1 MSFSIRNILVGFF
14 LLVGIALAGFVGN
27 GMWQSVNRA
36 RTFSE
41 VAQLVSI
48 DKLLFNAL
56 LNFRSERGNSASALT
71 VDPAKTASTIASVQ
85 ASRQKVDAAMG
96 AFLEQS
102 AALDQA
108 GLQAP
113 LKRVKDIYAQFLELR
128 KKVDANV
135 TLPLD
140 RRESGLDKTVLA
152 LGADLL
158 AALETGSTAVEGEVR
173 SLDQSLTG
181 LIQLRSY
188 GWSARALG
196 GSATVVINAVV
207 AQQRPLTAQEAQQL
221 NNFDAGAAFAW
232 KATGELVAHE
242 STPQS
247 LKDIYAVADRTYF
260 KGDFITQ
267 RAKLVDD
274 LNNGR
279 TPAFTIDTWRDTVT
293 ANLDT
298 VAKIASEA
306 MNILNANAE
315 KAKQD
320 AFIGSMVYFAAFI
333 FTLGV
338 CILCLGVIVGRVTRP
353 ISRLTN
359 AMMELANGNL
369 SIDVPGAGRSDEIGE
384 MARAVEI
391 FREAAIR
398 NRELEMQAD
407 ANREKAER
415 DRFEL
420 QQRAEAEA
428 EERLN
433 QATGSLAGGLR
444 RLASGDM
451 VCEIA
456 TPFAPQFEALRH
468 DFNSSVVQ
476 LREALAS
483 VGNSVQTVNGGAHE
497 VSSASDDLSR
507 RTEQQAASLEET
519 AAALEQITANVS
531 ATSKRTGD
539 ARDTVR
545 EARTKADH
553 SGKVVRDAVSAME
566 RIEHSSRQ
574 IGQIIGVIDE
584 IAFQTNLLALNAG
597 VEAAR
602 AGDAGKG
609 FAVVA
614 QEVRELAQRS
624 ANAAKE
630 IKQLIN
636 TSAIAVS
643 EGVKLVADTGVGLS
657 EIEQLVLSVNA
668 HMDAI
673 ATAAQEQSAG
683 LAEVNTAVNHMDQA
697 TQQNAAMVEEMNAA
711 GAGLA
716 QECANLHALLA
727 QFQLGQQASALH
739 ETARQ
744 MQRAASPARA
754 PAAPAPRA
762 RPVAVSRGNAA
773 LAVKGD
779 EWTEF

>member
-1 MSFSIRNILVGFF
+1 VGFF

-744 MQRAASPARA
+744 MQRAAGPARA

>member
-102 AALDQA
+102 AVLDQA

-320 AFIGSMVYFAAFI
+320 AFIGSMVYLAAFI

>member
-744 MQRAASPARA
+744 MQRAAGPARA